1 LPFGRTQDLSLR
13 NRTTAMRGLEPSRSK
28 IPPAARIGARA
39 FAESVMSKA
48 MPDELAQSKRRIR
61 AAEAWP
67 ESVSIL

>member
-1 LPFGRTQDLSLR
+1 
-13 NRTTAMRGLEPSRSK
+13 
-28 IPPAARIGARA
+28 
-39 FAESVMSKA
+39 MSKA